1 MVIYGACRQLVWER
15 LLFVKKFSLL
25 KLFGCIEFVRNCQAR
40 PNLYVILAQILG
52 SSGSRQDMVTLGP
65 PATPH
70 P

>member
-1 MVIYGACRQLVWER
+1 MER
-15 LLFVKKFSLL
+15 DTDMKHVGS
-25 KLFGCIEFVRNCQAR
+25 LFGNGFIFQKVFPAQTFVRNCQAR

>member
-15 LLFVKKFSLL
+15 LFFKKFSLL

-52 SSGSRQDMVTLGP
+52 SSGSRQDMVTLGA